1 MKRSEPHPSLDGTL
15 RRLLWS
21 MLLLVCVILVATL
34 AILLL
39 HNQQYSL
46 VTANIVRASQF
57 NQNFKE
63 EVDLKMYYYVI
74 DSSYGE
80 TLPLQEVDEAKALAQ
95 ELLSGTQDR
104 QSRKAITSA
113 IDLCENLHERIVQIT
128 ETDGY
133 EARMELLESN
143 IYILTELIQQ
153 YFYTYLYHEAGYLD
167 SLQAAL
173 TARLWLELGLVAA
186 GALVLV
192 GVLMRRSAAISRSI
206 TQPIYALRERAQSI
220 GRGDLA
226 AREPVVA
233 EDETLQALSSSIEQM
248 AQHLQQQM
256 ALNRQEQAKLRAME
270 LALLQSQIN
279 PHFLYNTLDTI
290 IWLVETGKNEQAV
303 EMVTSLSNFFR
314 SSLSKGRDI
323 ITLGEEE
330 IHVRSYLEIQQVRY
344 RDILCYEIHVQ
355 PEHQAAPRSGP
366 YPCRRRA
373 GGRERPDLR
382 ARRRRRH
389 DARTLTAAS
398 AESGRG
404 RADRLRPADSLPA
417 AAAAVRGA
425 VLHGTGKRAGRRDDG
440 HTALS
445 HQKGGGGMRRLTLLF
460 LSFMLLLSGCMPY
473 VRQPPEAETTRITVG
488 FSQVGAESDWRVANT
503 ESMRESLSE
512 ENGFELL
519 FDNAR
524 QKQENQ
530 FKAIRTF
537 IQQDVDY
544 IVLAPVTETGWES
557 VLEEART
564 AGIPVIIVDRQI
576 ETDDDSLYTSW
587 VGSDF
592 RRTADEA
599 VSWLAETLEAR
610 ESEDAEVQILHL
622 QGTPGSTAQL
632 QRSAALEAGAASHEG
647 WVITAQL
654 NGDFTQAKAYEETLA
669 YLQSNPAPDVVYCE
683 NDNMCFGVMQALDE
697 LGIAYGTGGV
707 TLISFDAVRRA
718 LSYCKDGKI
727 DLCAEC
733 NPLHGPRVRALIEQL
748 ERGETPEKQSYVPE
762 QLFTADRITD
772 ELLESRVY

>member
-1 MKRSEPHPSLDGTL
+1 MRRSEAHRSLDGKL

-39 HNQQYSL
+39 HNHQYSI

-63 EVDLKMYYYVI
+63 DVDLKMYYYVI

-80 TLPLQEVDEAKALAQ
+80 TLPLQEVDEAKTLGQ

-113 IDLCENLHERIVQIT
+113 INLCENLRERIVQIT

-173 TARLWLELGLVAA
+173 TARLWLELGLVAV
-186 GALVLV
+186 GALILV
-192 GVLMRRSAAISRSI
+192 IVLMRRSAAISRSI

-233 EDETLQALSSSIEQM
+233 EDETLQALSSSLEQM

-256 ALNRQEQAKLRAME
+256 ELNRQEQDKLRAME

-344 RDILCYEIHVQ
+344 RDILRYEICVRPELRGCVLPKLTLQPLVENALYHGIKLRRGMGHILIDAAQENGHVRICVRDDGAGMA
-355 PEHQAAPRSGP
+355 PERLQQLRQSLASACGRSPGGFGCCTARSAPWNWKASQTS
-366 YPCRRRA
+366 
-373 GGRERPDLR
+373 ERQSRCAFQLE
-382 ARRRRRH
+382 RRRRH
-389 DARTLTAAS
+389 ETADSFASPSGAS
-398 AESGRG
+398 AAWGLYALCPADAGGGDDAHYRRLFAGRCRIGLARGQHRVYAREPGRG
-404 RADRLRPADSLPA
+404 KRL
-417 AAAAVRGA
+417 
-425 VLHGTGKRAGRRDDG
+425 
-440 HTALS
+440 
-445 HQKGGGGMRRLTLLF
+445 
-460 LSFMLLLSGCMPY
+460 
-473 VRQPPEAETTRITVG
+473 
-488 FSQVGAESDWRVANT
+488 
-503 ESMRESLSE
+503 
-512 ENGFELL
+512 
-519 FDNAR
+519 
-524 QKQENQ
+524 
-530 FKAIRTF
+530 
-537 IQQDVDY
+537 
-544 IVLAPVTETGWES
+544 
-557 VLEEART
+557 
-564 AGIPVIIVDRQI
+564 
-576 ETDDDSLYTSW
+576 
-587 VGSDF
+587 
-592 RRTADEA
+592 
-599 VSWLAETLEAR
+599 
-610 ESEDAEVQILHL
+610 
-622 QGTPGSTAQL
+622 
-632 QRSAALEAGAASHEG
+632 
-647 WVITAQL
+647 
-654 NGDFTQAKAYEETLA
+654 
-669 YLQSNPAPDVVYCE
+669 
-683 NDNMCFGVMQALDE
+683 
-697 LGIAYGTGGV
+697 
-707 TLISFDAVRRA
+707 
-718 LSYCKDGKI
+718 
-727 DLCAEC
+727 
-733 NPLHGPRVRALIEQL
+733 
-748 ERGETPEKQSYVPE
+748 
-762 QLFTADRITD
+762 
-772 ELLESRVY
+772 

>member
-1 MKRSEPHPSLDGTL
+1 
-15 RRLLWS
+15 

-192 GVLMRRSAAISRSI
+192 GVLMRRSAISRSI

-256 ALNRQEQAKLRAME
+256 ELNRQEQAKLRAME

-355 PEHQAAPRSGP
+355 PELRSCVLPKLTLQPLVENALYHGIKLRRGLGHILVDAAQEDGNVRICVRDDGAGMTPGCCTARSAP
-366 YPCRRRA
+366 WNWKVSRTPERRSRCA
-373 GGRERPDLR
+373 FPSE
-382 ARRRRRH
+382 RRRRH
-389 DARTLTAAS
+389 EAIDASVSQLHAAS
-398 AESGRG
+398 E
-404 RADRLRPADSLPA
+404 RLYALCPA
-417 AAAAVRGA
+417 AAGGRNDAHHRRLFTGRRGIGLA
-425 VLHGTGKRAGRRDDG
+425 RGQHRIHAREPERGKR
-440 HTALS
+440 L
-445 HQKGGGGMRRLTLLF
+445 
-460 LSFMLLLSGCMPY
+460 
-473 VRQPPEAETTRITVG
+473 
-488 FSQVGAESDWRVANT
+488 
-503 ESMRESLSE
+503 
-512 ENGFELL
+512 
-519 FDNAR
+519 
-524 QKQENQ
+524 
-530 FKAIRTF
+530 
-537 IQQDVDY
+537 
-544 IVLAPVTETGWES
+544 
-557 VLEEART
+557 
-564 AGIPVIIVDRQI
+564 
-576 ETDDDSLYTSW
+576 
-587 VGSDF
+587 
-592 RRTADEA
+592 
-599 VSWLAETLEAR
+599 
-610 ESEDAEVQILHL
+610 
-622 QGTPGSTAQL
+622 
-632 QRSAALEAGAASHEG
+632 
-647 WVITAQL
+647 
-654 NGDFTQAKAYEETLA
+654 
-669 YLQSNPAPDVVYCE
+669 
-683 NDNMCFGVMQALDE
+683 
-697 LGIAYGTGGV
+697 
-707 TLISFDAVRRA
+707 
-718 LSYCKDGKI
+718 
-727 DLCAEC
+727 
-733 NPLHGPRVRALIEQL
+733 
-748 ERGETPEKQSYVPE
+748 
-762 QLFTADRITD
+762 
-772 ELLESRVY
+772 